1 MIGNPKKILAL
12 IRTCDKK
19 NKYTLNIN
27 NSHIPSE
34 DPDILSDVEID
45 NKQLN
50 AISRIWQKR
59 KGNYNKLFGP

>member
-1 MIGNPKKILAL
+1 MIGNPKKIQAL

-45 NKQLN
+45 NKLN
-50 AISRIWQKR
+50 FKKLILTFCRKR
-59 KGNYNKLFGP
+59 CS